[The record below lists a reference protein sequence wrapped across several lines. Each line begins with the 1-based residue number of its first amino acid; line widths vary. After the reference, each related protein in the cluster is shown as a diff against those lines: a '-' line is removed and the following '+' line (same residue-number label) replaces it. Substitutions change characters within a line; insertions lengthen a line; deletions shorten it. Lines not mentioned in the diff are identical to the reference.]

1 MEIATKNNFGREE
14 AKGSQEY
21 IEKYFPIVKASEIS
35 LKDDL
40 FMHIPNSYH
49 QKLLKDWI
57 FKTFEYKMPDFR
69 AQRIDPSINRKG
81 EIYFS
86 EGNYPAVGF
95 TAKEWK
101 ELAEGF
107 WPERGSR
114 LGFFN
119 ERIAFI
125 AVMMKKLQASGFNVD
140 EVWKMVCDN
149 SKDLGNY
156 KKLFKSNLQMTGSM
170 EICGFADLANTQK
183 IIIQNNEYC
192 CTPNY
197 YFCGGDYTYSSRD
210 RAFFIIYDLWKYLDV
225 LETSVGWIVLPKV

>member
-21 IEKYFPIVKASEIS
+21 IEKYFPIVRASNIS
-35 LKDDL
+35 LKDEL
-40 FMHIPNSYH
+40 FDYKTKSYF
-49 QKLLKDWI
+49 QGILKDWI
-57 FKTFEYKMPDFR
+57 FNTLEYRMPDFR
-69 AQRIDPSINRKG
+69 AQRIDSSVNRKG

-101 ELAEGF
+101 ELAESF
-107 WPERGSR
+107 MPERGSR

-125 AVMMKKLQASGFNVD
+125 AVMMKNLQSSGYEVE
-140 EVWKMVCDN
+140 EVWRMVCND
-149 SKDLGNY
+149 SQKLGNY
-156 KKLFKSNLQMTGSM
+156 KKMFKSNLQTTGSM

-183 IIIQNNEYC
+183 VIIENDEYKYV
-192 CTPNY
+192 PNFY
-197 YFCGGDYTYSSRD
+197 VCGGDFKSSSKEEPLFKIADVWR
-210 RAFFIIYDLWKYLDV
+210 YLDK